1 MQSGLRH
8 YYGAINHHMQIS
20 RHRRQSAIVV
30 HMSSLKAS
38 LSDTVQDVMKLA
50 DQPASKALTA
60 AVAEHNEQSYRSSHN
75 YKLTDY
81 DLTEDDIARYF
92 AAVWPLVIPED
103 NDVPTGGIAHV

>member
-1 MQSGLRH
+1 M
-8 YYGAINHHMQIS
+8 S
-20 RHRRQSAIVV
+20 R
-30 HMSSLKAS
+30 LKAS

-60 AVAEHNEQSYRSSHN
+60 AVAEHNEQPYRSSHN

-92 AAVWPLVIPED
+92 ATVWPIVIPED
-103 NDVPTGGIAHV
+103 DDAPTGGIAHL